1 MKKFNQFISEKVQW
15 YDIYE
20 KLYILKSYINIL
32 NNTEDDYDIVKN
44 YFIVLHNFLII
55 ERMFFDDI
63 VSHKKEINKYLK
75 LEKLNT
81 VTEVYDK
88 FLELYDQWNIVR
100 NNVETLENIDSVG
113 KYLKENPKVYKKLL

>member
-1 MKKFNQFISEKVQW
+1 MKNFNQFISEKVQW
-15 YDIYE
+15 YDIDE